1 MSGRCGGLLLR
12 AAKAATEGEG
22 NQQVPQEHHNGLE
35 DQAATPGSPAP
46 QKPPWLI
53 RVWPY
58 ARTGLQLMGLFM
70 HDEGLHLTVQALV
83 AATDLA
89 VKKWWT
95 R

>member
-1 MSGRCGGLLLR
+1 M
-12 AAKAATEGEG
+12 AKGTGE
-22 NQQVPQEHHNGLE
+22 VPPQHHNGLE
-35 DQAATPGSPAP
+35 DQAATPGDPVP

-58 ARTGLQLMGLFM
+58 ARTGLQLVGLFL

-89 VKKWWT
+89 VKTW
-95 R
+95 RIR